1 MVEDRHT
8 HRGQTMD
15 ALRRLDQAVFA
26 NTAALA
32 VVILGSAAVIVTV
45 CCLAVIV
52 LGGD

>member
-1 MVEDRHT
+1 MVEDPHT
-8 HRGQTMD
+8 HRGQAMD
-15 ALRRLDQAVFA
+15 ALHRLDEAVYA
-26 NTAALA
+26 NTATLV